1 MEAASDNRGP
11 AAVKKRRL
19 LLDSHTFLWAVA
31 NPAQLG
37 SAGRKAIEDARNTI
51 HISAASLWELL
62 LKASKGKLD
71 LGLTPSQRLQ
81 SFLDR
86 LQAEVLPVRFDH
98 LVEAY
103 SLPGLHREPFDR
115 LLIGQARVEGLTLV
129 TKDSTIAQYDLEVL
143 W

>member
-1 MEAASDNRGP
+1 MNE
-11 AAVKKRRL
+11 RL

-31 NPAQLG
+31 DPAQLG
-37 SAGRKAIEDARNTI
+37 AAGREAIEDASNTLFV
-51 HISAASLWELL
+51 SAASLWELL
-62 LKASKGKLD
+62 LKASRGKLD
-71 LGLTPSQRLQ
+71 LGITPPQKLQ
-81 SFLDR
+81 SFLSR
-86 LQAEVLPVRFDH
+86 LHAAVLPVCLDH

-129 TKDSTIAQYDLEVL
+129 TKDSTIRHYEVKIL